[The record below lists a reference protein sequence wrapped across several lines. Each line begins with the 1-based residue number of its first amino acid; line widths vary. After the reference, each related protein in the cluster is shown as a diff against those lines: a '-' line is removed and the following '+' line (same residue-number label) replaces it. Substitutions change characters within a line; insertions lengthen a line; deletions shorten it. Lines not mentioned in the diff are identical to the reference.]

1 MNRSK
6 HGEHSTFGRW
16 LKGLGVFAL
25 IGAFALLLTI
35 PIWKLVHPLNKYP
48 LEMAVYPSII
58 LFLSSLFL
66 FGLSKRML
74 RPYAKALIESDARK
88 HVLLLRPFAEDERSI
103 WSEFMYGE
111 KYEEVLA
118 GVLSHIGP
126 VIAVGRPGERLNP
139 SGASRLYVPDEEWKE
154 TVSRLMSSAR
164 LVVLFLFSSSTKK
177 DRAASVGFTWE
188 IDQACKVLQPQQLLL
203 MLPRGAAILKT
214 RGYYELLYTKRKSK
228 SYLRASKG
236 YLDRLNHLL
245 PHPLPPEA
253 GEADYIFFTQGWTHR
268 LVRARK
274 FQNLASTLKPL
285 FQNLGLKP
293 PKQNYWYFLHEPK
306 TIMMV
311 VYILVFGMVKF
322 LAGLLNK

>member
-1 MNRSK
+1 MNLSD
-6 HGEHSTFGRW
+6 HGRHAAFGRW

-88 HVLLLRPFAEDERSI
+88 HVLLLRPFAEDERSV

-111 KYEEVLA
+111 RYEEVLA
-118 GVLSHIGP
+118 GVLGHIGP

-139 SGASRLYVPDEEWKE
+139 SGASRLYVQDEEWQE

-177 DRAASVGFTWE
+177 NRAASGGFTWE

-203 MLPRGAAILKT
+203 MLPRGASILKT

-236 YLDRLNHLL
+236 YLDRLNQLL
-245 PHPLPPEA
+245 PRPLPPA
-253 GEADYIFFTQGWTHR
+253 ASEADYIFFSHEWSPR
-268 LVRARK
+268 LLRAGK
-274 FQNLASTLKPL
+274 FQTLAYTLKPL

-311 VYILVFGMVKF
+311 VYLLVFGLVTF
-322 LAGLLNK
+322 LAGFLNK